1 MAEDVHTE
9 VVQERGQWTV
19 FLLVVTEA
27 GVERRRLET
36 YRTQRA
42 AELAADLIRRT
53 TARRRN
59 PGG

>member
-1 MAEDVHTE
+1 MAEDVSTE
-9 VVQERGQWTV
+9 VVQEHGQWTV
-19 FLLVVTEA
+19 YLLVVTEA
-27 GVERRRLET
+27 GVERRRLEI
-36 YRTQRA
+36 YRTKPA